1 MYHFDHTPFKPDI
14 SKCIEILISDTA
26 LEKAGIT
33 PHALKQWC
41 RANTRTYIWM
51 EEVDTT
57 DVSMLYDYIYAFYF
71 IDEEDANWFKLRW
84 L

>member
-1 MYHFDHTPFKPDI
+1 MYHFDHTAFKPDT
-14 SKCIEILISDTA
+14 SKCIEVLISDTA
-26 LEKAGIT
+26 LEKASTT

-51 EEVDTT
+51 EEVDVS
-57 DVSMLYDYIYAFYF
+57 DVSLYNDYIYAFYF